1 MQPLKIEA
9 TGVTPTVDF
18 DAEAGTLSLE
28 GRSLP
33 EDVKSFYLPLVQW
46 IDEYIKHPNSST
58 TLRLYF
64 DYFNTASSKM
74 LLIILNKFKELVRNG
89 NKVQVVWQYPSDDVE
104 LENAGQDFAE
114 LLKLPFRIEAV
125 EVDD

>member
-18 DAEAGTLSLE
+18 DAETGSLSLE

-89 NKVQVVWQYPSDDVE
+89 HKVQVVWQYPSDDVE